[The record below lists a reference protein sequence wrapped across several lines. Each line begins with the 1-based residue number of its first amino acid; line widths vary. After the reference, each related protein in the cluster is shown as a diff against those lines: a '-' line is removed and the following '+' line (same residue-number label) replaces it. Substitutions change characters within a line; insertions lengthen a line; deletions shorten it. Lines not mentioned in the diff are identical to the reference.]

1 MELFI
6 FDSMFYIRQHILN
19 IIGQYQLQLP
29 LHHYLRDYFRKQ
41 PQLGSRD
48 RRAIADAVYA
58 FYRAKPFLNSGNE
71 LWEEVRKSLCMV
83 NTGNA
88 FLRKILQADAD
99 YAPSQKPVLQHPLP
113 ELSAGILTE
122 DYADALLQQPD
133 VFIRLLRREK
143 ENLQMIRQHF
153 PDVTV
158 IDSPFFKDRILRL
171 PGNSQLQHILPESDY
186 IIQDLSSQLS
196 LPIALTHITS
206 KIQNSKF
213 LKAWDVC
220 SGAGGKTIL
229 LKNIIPD
236 AHIVATDIRESILHN
251 LRKRIKQYRLNNI
264 ITLKADVAAHADGVK
279 PYAPFD
285 CIICDVPCSG
295 SGTWARTPEQH
306 YFFHTNT
313 LNNFSD
319 RQFQIASN
327 AQQHIQAGGYLLY
340 ITCSVFKAEN
350 EAVTARLAEATGLSV
365 LHQQIINGTKE
376 KADSMFVAIM
386 KK

>member
-1 MELFI
+1 
-6 FDSMFYIRQHILN
+6 MFYIRQHILN

-41 PQLGSRD
+41 PKLGSRD

-71 LWEEVRKSLCMV
+71 LWEDVRKSLRMV

-88 FLRKILQADAD
+88 FLKKILQAEAGCEQ
-99 YAPSQKPVLQHPLP
+99 PQKPVLQSAFP
-113 ELSAGILTE
+113 ELSDGIHSG
-122 DYADALLQQPD
+122 DYADSLLQQPD
-133 VFIRLLRREK
+133 VFIRLLSRKK

-158 IDSPFFKDRILRL
+158 IDSPFFKDSILRL
-171 PGNSQLQHILPESDY
+171 SGNSQLQHILPESDY
-186 IIQDLSSQLS
+186 VIQDLSSQLS
-196 LPIALTHITS
+196 LQIALSHS
-206 KIQNSKF
+206 EFKMQHPGC
-213 LKAWDVC
+213 LKVWDVC

-236 AHIVATDIRESILHN
+236 AHIVATDIRKSILYN
-251 LRKRIKQYRLNNI
+251 LRRRINQYRLNNI
-264 ITLKADVAAHADGVK
+264 ITLKADIAVHADGVK

-295 SGTWARTPEQH
+295 SGTWGRAPEQH

-319 RQFQIASN
+319 RQFQIVSN
-327 AQQHIQAGGYLLY
+327 AQRYIQPGGYLFY

-350 EAVTARLAEATGLSV
+350 ETVTARLATATGLSI